1 MMFKLLRVP
10 DIMTLGNA
18 LFGMMAIFS
27 ACSGYDDLAFIL
39 ILFAAIADGM
49 DGFLARKLGS
59 SDVGEYLDSLADA
72 ISFGVAPAC
81 ALYFIYGYSHP
92 YLMGIVS
99 CFYLFCG
106 ILRLARFNTKKKSI
120 PDFEGL
126 PITAAAVVMSSYLLI
141 ADRYVYFIG
150 VILIMILLSFLMVS
164 EYPYPKLRGSKAM
177 GFVAV
182 VFALPIMSYFVLPAY
197 LTVFSTVMFLLLLLY
212 IESPI
217 MKVPR
222 KYYED

>member
-1 MMFKLLRVP
+1 MFKILRIP
-10 DIMTLGNA
+10 DFMTLGNA

-27 ACSGYDDLAFIL
+27 ACSGHGDLAFIL

-49 DGFLARKLGS
+49 DGFLARRLGS

-81 ALYFIYGYSHP
+81 TLYFIYGFIHP
-92 YLMGIVS
+92 YIMAIVA

-106 ILRLARFNTKKKSI
+106 ILRLARFNTKQKSI

-126 PITAAAVVMSSYLLI
+126 PITAAAVVISSYLLI
-141 ADRYVYFIG
+141 ADRYVHFYG
-150 VILIMILLSFLMVS
+150 VITIMLLLSFLMVS

-177 GFVAV
+177 GFVAI
-182 VFALPIMSYFVLPAY
+182 VFALPIMSYFVFPVYLPI
-197 LTVFSTVMFLLLLLY
+197 FSTVMFLLLLLY
-212 IESPI
+212 LESPI